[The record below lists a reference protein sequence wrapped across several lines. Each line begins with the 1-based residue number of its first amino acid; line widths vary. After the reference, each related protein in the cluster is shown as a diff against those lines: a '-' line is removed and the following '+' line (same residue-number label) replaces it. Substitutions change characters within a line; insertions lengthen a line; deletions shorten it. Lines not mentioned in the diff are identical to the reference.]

1 MFSGWPGVSF
11 GTYHA
16 RVVSVDKVISE
27 NGKFRVLAI
36 EEKHDWPISTQVGGG
51 VQGLVLLK
59 SVPVF
64 YEMWRK
70 LNGFPPEF
78 YEQYSATKT
87 DKKQKDDKKNK

>member
-1 MFSGWPGVSF
+1 
-11 GTYHA
+11 
-16 RVVSVDKVISE
+16 
-27 NGKFRVLAI
+27 
-36 EEKHDWPISTQVGGG
+36 
-51 VQGLVLLK
+51 LLK